1 MISEMIFL
9 YSHLKTEYMK
19 NDYFEFLSS
28 LKKEL
33 PNVEIIEFR
42 TRSLETM
49 NGIMLTLNELGL
61 FQVLWKIFELWINKH
76 TNASIKISYQSTEGK
91 LIEITYNK
99 LNKNEAEEILSQNPP
114 SLNRP
119 TKIILP

>member
-1 MISEMIFL
+1 MISEMKFL

-33 PNVEIIEFR
+33 PDVEIIEFR

-61 FQVLWKIFELWINKH
+61 FQVLWKISEFWINKH
-76 TNASIKISYQSTEGK
+76 TNASIKISYQSTKGK